1 MSSIVSSQCHLVTL
15 GASRAVTQAVTLAA
29 IMTAGC
35 VDPEARYNEFEVPD
49 AAPIV
54 VPPACVQFDPSGQDY
69 YLSLEFVPFR
79 NYKYQ
84 MLGHFLQ
91 FTADDAGELTGQI
104 ELRDTD
110 QSLDDTPKGV
120 VDTVIQAD
128 GRMSLDIPEL
138 EMVIADINII
148 ATLSFEACMIDEL
161 TICGVVTDP
170 EARVVSPIPGDLL
183 ASTFG
188 GVRLDADGGLPDV
201 STVASSCPAGAWA
214 TAARENE
221 QRPNSALA

>member
-1 MSSIVSSQCHLVTL
+1 MSSIFSWQPRSVT
-15 GASRAVTQAVTLAA
+15 TQGTRLAATLAA
-29 IMTAGC
+29 VLTTAC
-35 VDPEARYNEFEVPD
+35 VDPEARYDEFAVPD

-54 VPPACVQFDPSGQDY
+54 IAPACVQSDPSGHDY

-91 FTADDAGELTGQI
+91 FTANEAGELTGQI

-110 QSLDDTPKGV
+110 QTLDDPPKGV
-120 VDTVIQAD
+120 VEAVMHAD
-128 GRMSLDIPEL
+128 GRMLLDIPEL
-138 EMVIADINII
+138 EMVIADIPVV
-148 ATLSFEACMIDEL
+148 ATLAFEACMIDEL

-170 EARVVSPIPGDLL
+170 DARVVSPIPGDLL

-188 GVRLDADGGLPDV
+188 GVRLDADGGLPEV
-201 STVASSCPAGAWA
+201 STVASSCPEGAIGDGG
-214 TAARENE
+214 
-221 QRPNSALA
+221 S